1 MKTMMKAV
9 LLATATLGAAAVIPT
24 LASAQAVSNVA
35 VADLDDAVGKSNAYV
50 LAVNQIKITHKAT
63 IDAVDART
71 AVLNNELQ
79 GLAKAFETARAAPN
93 PNQAA
98 LQTQAQNIQK
108 KQQDAQRELQNMAA
122 PYAVAEAYA
131 KDQITKKLEPALKNV
146 MAAKKITM
154 LVKPDAL
161 WVPAASPSDV
171 TADVIAQ
178 LNTLVPTVGIT
189 PPPGWPNNQAAAA
202 APGAAAPA
210 PAKPQ
215 PSGR

>member
-9 LLATATLGAAAVIPT
+9 LLATAALGGAAVLPT

-63 IDAVDART
+63 IDQVDART
-71 AVLNNELQ
+71 TVLNNELQ

-98 LQTQAQNIQK
+98 LQTQAQAIQK

-161 WVPAASPSDV
+161 WIPAAGPSDV

-178 LNTLVPTVGIT
+178 LNTLVPSVSIT
-189 PPPGWPNNQAAAA
+189 PPAGWPNNQPAGAAAA
-202 APGAAAPA
+202 A

-215 PSGR
+215 PTGR